1 MVGSVGRD
9 HEGMPKRLTMLA
21 YALFGFAIVLA
32 GIAVVGALLVGIDRE
47 TAWSMY
53 LITNI
58 AIGLSAAPCGLL
70 IARAKPDNPIGWL
83 FLIAGIAPLLT
94 AAMTPLMI
102 YGADNHWPQP
112 ALRLV
117 VTSYMFAWSWG
128 VFCCLPLILQLFPTG
143 KPVSRQWTVLCWLT
157 IGTAA
162 LGNAFVGPT
171 PDYGASSFLVVPW
184 WTVTEQIVGVL
195 TPLIILASVISL
207 IVRFIRGTETVRQ
220 QVLWLLVAVILVILI
235 NAPTWFT
242 IPTGKTI
249 LLLLSFPLIPTAVTI
264 AVLRHGLY
272 DVRIVVSRLVVYV
285 LLTAGV
291 IAVYVGLVAVLDRV
305 LRGLGAPVV
314 AALAIALAFNPARVR
329 LQRLVDHAVYGNR
342 RDPVAAVSAVGE
354 RLAGENLEGVAD
366 ALRDTLRLSYV
377 AITRGDGGLVES
389 GEATSVLQEW
399 SLTYDGKQVGNLV
412 VGPRHGEQ
420 RLSPADQKVIDL
432 VAAPLALVLHAQSL
446 TEDLKVSRERII
458 DAAEEERTRLRRE
471 LHDSLGP
478 LLTGAAFKA
487 DGIALAARH
496 RPERAESL
504 AVELADQLRQSVEAV
519 RRLAYGLRPAALDE
533 LGLVGALREE
543 GSRFGLVKVTID
555 APESMPAL
563 PSSVEV
569 AAYRI
574 AAEALTNV
582 VRHSD
587 ARLASVRLTT
597 GDGAL
602 EMIISDNGTST
613 GPWSPGLGL
622 TSIKTRASEIGGA
635 CEAGP
640 TSVGGRV
647 VAVLPLRA
655 GR

>member
-53 LITNI
+53 LITNL

-94 AAMTPLMI
+94 AAMIPLMI

-171 PDYGASSFLVVPW
+171 PEYGASSFLVVPW

-207 IVRFIRGTETVRQ
+207 IVRFMRGTETVRQ

-329 LQRLVDHAVYGNR
+329 LQRLVDRAVYGNR
-342 RDPVAAVSAVGE
+342 RDPVAAVSAVGQ

-377 AITRGDGGLVES
+377 AITRGDAGLIES

-519 RRLAYGLRPAALDE
+519 RQLAYGLRPAALDE

-597 GDGAL
+597 DDGAL

-622 TSIKTRASEIGGA
+622 TSIKTRASEICGA

-640 TSVGGRV
+640 SSEGGRV